1 VGAPAVD
8 GEAVAARLRELGAA
22 AKAPVEALEPALS
35 AILEA
40 TGVTAAA
47 VCLYDPRYELLRLA
61 AEVGLSDEGCQRLRT
76 VRRGGVAGWDMPL
89 HSLLNRRAYLIGN
102 AAQNRYVPALVD
114 SAKPVRAV
122 ACLPLYSGSV
132 PAGSL
137 VLVTV
142 AVRPFGEGEIR
153 ALEQPLRELGKLIE
167 AVRRQA
173 SEAASARSAVSALA
187 AEGDA
192 EPPPDV
198 PDAAGV
204 RPARSASAA
213 ERDAARLTSLAA
225 ALATAQ
231 REQARLE
238 RELERLRATAPRE
251 DARVVEQTV
260 EIDRLRARLAE
271 AEAGAAHEQRVRE

>member
-1 VGAPAVD
+1 MATLPGARRPDVPGTAAVGAPAVD

-198 PDAAGV
+198 PDAAGGSGGGGGARAAGPRAAGGGAGAGGV
-204 RPARSASAA
+204 GRPAR
-213 ERDAARLTSLAA
+213 RGRGARGGPAY
-225 ALATAQ
+225 
-231 REQARLE
+231 RGG
-238 RELERLRATAPRE
+238 P
-251 DARVVEQTV
+251 
-260 EIDRLRARLAE
+260 
-271 AEAGAAHEQRVRE
+271 GG